1 MQFLISGELG
11 FDKLMIMTNL
21 PSLVKVDELRELE
34 KYLDQLKSAQP
45 SLDSITSQTQF
56 LATIESKFLATKAH
70 FNLIKSDLDPE
81 TFSISLYFFNW
92 CSKEFLKLRYCVK
105 TIPSQENS
113 KRFFLI
119 ARSILLQLARF
130 IGFME
135 KIDLAV
141 HS

>member
-1 MQFLISGELG
+1 MKFLVSGELG
-11 FDKLMIMTNL
+11 YDKFMITTNL
-21 PSLVKVDELRELE
+21 PSLVKVDELRELA
-34 KYLDQLKSAQP
+34 KQLDQLRSDQP
-45 SLDSITSQTQF
+45 SLTSLTSQTQ
-56 LATIESKFLATKAH
+56 LLGEIESKFLAIKAH

-81 TFSISLYFFNW
+81 TFSISLHFFNW

-119 ARSILLQLARF
+119 ARSVILQLARF

-135 KIDLAV
+135 KISLVV

>member
-1 MQFLISGELG
+1 MQFLIFGELG
-11 FDKLMIMTNL
+11 YDNFMITTNL
-21 PSLVKVDELRELE
+21 PSLVKVDELHELV
-34 KYLDQLKSAQP
+34 KHLDQLRSPQP
-45 SLDSITSQTQF
+45 SFNSLSSQTQ
-56 LATIESKFLATKAH
+56 LLTVIESKFLAIKAH
-70 FNLIKSDLDPE
+70 FNHIKSNLDPE

-105 TIPSQENS
+105 ASPSQENS

-119 ARSILLQLARF
+119 ARSVLLQLARF

>member
-11 FDKLMIMTNL
+11 YDKFMITSNL

-34 KYLDQLKSAQP
+34 KHLDQLRSAQP
-45 SLDSITSQTQF
+45 SLKTLTSQTQ
-56 LATIESKFLATKAH
+56 LLTVIESKFLAIKAH

-81 TFSISLYFFNW
+81 TFSIGLYFFNW

-105 TIPSQENS
+105 AIPSQENS
-113 KRFFLI
+113 KKFYLF

-135 KIDLAV
+135 KLDLAV

>member
-1 MQFLISGELG
+1 
-11 FDKLMIMTNL
+11 MITTNL

-34 KYLDQLKSAQP
+34 KHLDQLKSAQP
-45 SLDSITSQTQF
+45 SLDSLTSQTQ
-56 LATIESKFLATKAH
+56 LLTVIESKFLTVKAH
-70 FNLIKSDLDPE
+70 FNHIKSDLDPE

-105 TIPSQENS
+105 AIPSQENS

-119 ARSILLQLARF
+119 ARSVLLQLARF